1 MIHFHSITKVVGIF
15 ILIQWIF
22 ITPGHATEV
31 PYFMKETEGSGIDHT
46 YKGGF
51 RYQAG
56 GGLAAFDCNGDGLP
70 EIYLAGGS
78 EPAALYQ
85 NISQTGGFLKFKK
98 IKNSAVNEKSVIG
111 AYPIDIDGDG
121 YIDLAALRHGENI
134 LFKGLG
140 NCQFERANE
149 KWNFDGGDRWST
161 SFSATWEKGQ
171 DWPTL
176 AIGNYI
182 YQESD
187 PDGWDGCLEN
197 FLHRPEG
204 QKFKNPLLLKPG
216 HCVLSMLFSDW
227 NRDGV
232 PDLRV
237 SNDREFYRE
246 GEEQLWLLEPG
257 KPPHLYTREEG
268 WKKLE
273 VYGMGI
279 ASYDLTGDGYPE
291 YYLTNMVEGKLQT
304 LAKDSEGP
312 EYENAET
319 QYGVRADYPFVGG
332 DPMPSTSW
340 HAEFQDVNND
350 GLMDLFVTKGN
361 VDIMPEFAAADPNNL
376 LIGQADGSFVETAE
390 EANMISFERG
400 RGAAVIDLNLDGL
413 LDLVV
418 ANLKAP
424 AEIWRNVGKGTAQKT
439 EVHGNWIGL
448 NLYQSGGNRNAIGS
462 WIQVRTGKKIQRKE
476 VVIGGGHSGGQLG
489 WIHFGLGEYKNAEV
503 KVQWP
508 DGRWGDWISVSA
520 NSWNEVDRKSNQTKP
535 WKPTSRV
542 RENSQHRHP

>member
-1 MIHFHSITKVVGIF
+1 MVGMKSFLFFF
-15 ILIQWIF
+15 IWCWLVL
-22 ITPGHATEV
+22 PVEAV
-31 PYFMKETEGSGIDHT
+31 PYFMKETRDSGIDHT

-51 RYQAG
+51 RYQTG
-56 GGLAAFDCNGDGLP
+56 GGVAAFDCNGDELP

-85 NISQTGGFLKFKK
+85 NISQAGGFLKFKK
-98 IKNSAVNEKSVIG
+98 LENSKVNKKSVNG

-121 YIDLAALRHGENI
+121 NIDLAVLRHGENI
-134 LFKGLG
+134 LFRGLG
-140 NCQFERANE
+140 DCQFERANE
-149 KWNFDGGDRWST
+149 KWNFDGRDHWS
-161 SFSATWEKGQ
+161 SAFSAVWEKGQ

-182 YQESD
+182 YQERD
-187 PDGWDGCLEN
+187 PDGWDGCLDN
-197 FLHRPEG
+197 TLHRPNG
-204 QKFKNPLLLKPG
+204 KQFANPILLKPG
-216 HCVLSMLFSDW
+216 HCALSILFSDW

-257 KPPHLYTREEG
+257 KPPYLYTRDDG

-279 ASYDLTGDGYPE
+279 ASHDLTGDGYPE
-291 YYLTNMVEGKLQT
+291 YYLTNMVEGKLQV
-304 LAKDSEGP
+304 LAKDSGGP
-312 EYENAET
+312 EYENAEDL
-319 QYGVRADYPFVGG
+319 YGVRADYPFVGG

-350 GLMDLFVTKGN
+350 GLMDLFIAKGN

-376 LIGQADGSFVETAE
+376 LIGQADGSFVESAE

-400 RGAAVIDLNLDGL
+400 RGAVLIDLNLDGI

-424 AEIWRNVGKGTAQKT
+424 TEIWRNVGKGTAQKT

-448 NLYQSGGNRNAIGS
+448 KLHQPGGNRNAIGS
-462 WIQVRTGKKIQRKE
+462 WVQVRTGKKIQRRE
-476 VVIGGGHSGGQLG
+476 ITIGGGHAGGQLG
-489 WIHFGLGEYKNAEV
+489 WIHFGLGENKSAEV
-503 KVQWP
+503 RVQWP
-508 DGRWGDWISVSA
+508 DGKWGKWISVPA
-520 NSWNEVDRKSNQTKP
+520 NSWNQVDRKTNQAKA
-535 WKPTSRV
+535 WKPAG
-542 RENSQHRHP
+542 N